1 MPLSESD
8 QKDRRQKDQPN
19 AAGHASFWKGR
30 RVLVTGHT
38 GFIGGWLSLALLE
51 LGAEVH
57 GLALPPASEPSL
69 FVAAGLERRIAHRLA
84 DLRDLE
90 ATRAALADAR
100 PEIVLHLA
108 AQPLVR
114 AARHDPVGTFA
125 SNVMGTV
132 HLLEAARRTDSVCG
146 IVAFTTDKVYCNR
159 ETLRAYRETDA
170 LGGLEPYSA
179 SKVGSEQAIDA
190 YRQAYFGESG
200 RHLAIATLRA
210 GNVVGGGDWAADR
223 LVPDA
228 IRAFSNRQAL
238 IIRRPDAVRPWQH
251 VLEAVSATLL
261 LGRLTLE
268 RPTLADEAWNFGPA
282 ESDSRPVGWVADRL
296 AAHWPG
302 AGWRHVPDESG
313 YEAGLL
319 AIDSGK
325 AHRLLGW
332 TPRWDV
338 ETALE
343 HTVAWYRR
351 WHAGED
357 AAALTAAQMLDY
369 GILGR

>member
-1 MPLSESD
+1 MD
-8 QKDRRQKDQPN
+8 GDTR
-19 AAGHASFWKGR
+19 SFWRGR
-30 RVLVTGHT
+30 RVLITGDT
-38 GFIGGWLSLALLE
+38 GFIGGWLSLALHE
-51 LGAEVH
+51 LGAEVT
-57 GLALPPASEPSL
+57 GLSLPPPTTPSL
-69 FVAAGLERRIAHRLA
+69 FETAALSTRIAHRHA

-90 ATRAALADAR
+90 ATFAALADAR

-114 AARHDPVGTFA
+114 AARHDPVDTFA

-132 HLLEAARRTDSVCG
+132 HLLEAARRTGSVRG
-146 IVAFTTDKVYCNR
+146 IVAFTTDKVYRNH
-159 ETLRAYRETDA
+159 ETMQAYREGDA

-179 SKVGSEQAIDA
+179 SKVGSEQAIDS

-200 RHLAIATLRA
+200 RRLAIATLRA
-210 GNVVGGGDWAADR
+210 GNVIGGGDWAADR

-251 VLEAVSATLL
+251 VLEAVGATLL

-268 RPTLADEAWNFGPA
+268 QPGLADQAWNFGPA
-282 ESDSRPVGWVADRL
+282 EGDSRPVGWVADRL

-302 AGWRHVPDESG
+302 ASWRHIPDEGG

-325 AHRLLGW
+325 ARELLGW
-332 TPRWDV
+332 APRWDV
-338 ETALE
+338 ETALDR
-343 HTVAWYRR
+343 TVAWYRR

-357 AAALTAAQMLDY
+357 ASALTAAQMRDY
-369 GILGR
+369 GIVGG